1 VLPQYPKSRG
11 VGTRAALRGGPGS
24 HAILAA
30 RAQSGKDP
38 PIGNGL
44 LRGQARAKKRSPWR
58 PQHVLTAQS
67 AFADS

>member
-30 RAQSGKDP
+30 RALSGKDL
-38 PIGNGL
+38 PISALAGPDPS
-44 LRGQARAKKRSPWR
+44 KKRSPWR

-67 AFADS
+67 AFAGS